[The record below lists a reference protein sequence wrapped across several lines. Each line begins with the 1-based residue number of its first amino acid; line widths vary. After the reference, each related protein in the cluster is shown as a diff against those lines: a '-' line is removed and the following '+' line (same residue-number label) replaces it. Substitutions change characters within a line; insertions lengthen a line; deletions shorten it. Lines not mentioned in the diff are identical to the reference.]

1 MPLYVNKLYNR
12 QNEQILRKIQTIK
25 LTQEEIDNLNKPITS
40 KEIELV
46 IFFKIPTK
54 NTRTKWL
61 S

>member
-1 MPLYVNKLYNR
+1 MPLYVNKLYNI
-12 QNEQILRKIQTIK
+12 QNEQIPRKIQTIK